1 MSVISGTAIFGDI
14 RTKLLGLNEEGY
26 TKTEVWASVSAI
38 TPDRVA
44 KPKVELG
51 NTTPAKFTYVVDEL
65 SVEDALEELVNQ
77 MAKTIHEVLGDFHHH
92 NSLVVHGQSL
102 EHLKS
107 VGRYELSAWV
117 KYE

>member
-14 RTKLLGLNEEGY
+14 RAKLLGLNEEGY
-26 TKTEVWASVSAI
+26 AKTGVWANVSAFV
-38 TPDRVA
+38 PDRVT

-51 NTTPAKFTYVVDEL
+51 NTTPAKFSYVVDDL
-65 SVEDALEELVNQ
+65 SVEDIQEELFNQ
-77 MAKTIHEVLGDFHHH
+77 MAKTIHEVLGDFHPH

-107 VGRYELSAWV
+107 IERYKLSAWV